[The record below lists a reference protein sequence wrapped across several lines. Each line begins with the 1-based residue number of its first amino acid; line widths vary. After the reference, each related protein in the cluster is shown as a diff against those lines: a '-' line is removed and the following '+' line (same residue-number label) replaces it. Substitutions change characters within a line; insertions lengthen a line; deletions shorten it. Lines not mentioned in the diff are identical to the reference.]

1 MVRFV
6 LLIAV
11 VLMSLSSERGL
22 AQGLF
27 APELQVGDR
36 VVTRFQIEQR
46 SRLLALLGAPGD
58 TRAFAREQLI
68 NEAVQL
74 SAAERAE
81 IEVSPEQVEAG
92 IVEFAA
98 RGNLDAEQVKQIL
111 TRAGV
116 AQETFRDFILA
127 GVAWREV
134 VQSQFAE
141 EVRATIPPSLV
152 TRTLAK
158 TGTEGGTRVLVSEIL
173 LPTAD
178 PETALASRQ
187 RAAEISALSGEDA
200 FAAAA
205 RRYSVANSRNAGGE
219 LNWATLESLPDEVR
233 GVIGALAPGQIS
245 RPIEIENAVAIFLLR
260 ELEQVQAGTEETILV
275 DYALFIVEGGPTE
288 AAVVAANVDVCED
301 LYGAAKG
308 LPEDRLT
315 RASVPTAQLPADIR
329 AEVASLDE
337 NETSLALTRSGQA
350 TVLMLCERKPGAENT
365 VDLEIIG
372 NRLLNT
378 RLTTTALH
386 YLTELRATTTVIDL
400 TN

>member
-1 MVRFV
+1 M
-6 LLIAV
+6 
-11 VLMSLSSERGL
+11 
-22 AQGLF
+22 
-27 APELQVGDR
+27 
-36 VVTRFQIEQR
+36 
-46 SRLLALLGAPGD
+46 
-58 TRAFAREQLI
+58 
-68 NEAVQL
+68 
-74 SAAERAE
+74 
-81 IEVSPEQVEAG
+81 
-92 IVEFAA
+92 
-98 RGNLDAEQVKQIL
+98 
-111 TRAGV
+111 
-116 AQETFRDFILA
+116 
-127 GVAWREV
+127 
-134 VQSQFAE
+134 
-141 EVRATIPPSLV
+141 
-152 TRTLAK
+152 
-158 TGTEGGTRVLVSEIL
+158 
-173 LPTAD
+173 
-178 PETALASRQ
+178 
-187 RAAEISALSGEDA
+187 
-200 FAAAA
+200 
-205 RRYSVANSRNAGGE
+205 
-219 LNWATLESLPDEVR
+219 NWATLESLPDEVR

-275 DYALFIVEGGPTE
+275 DYALFIVEGGPSE